1 MCKTGG
7 GIMDL
12 VPFKGLGD
20 FGLFR
25 KEVENLKNRFFGEKP
40 MGNIFSED
48 WAPAVDVSETKDK
61 ILINAELPGID
72 AKDVKVSISGN
83 RLIIQ
88 GEKKEEEKEEDEQHY
103 SVERYYGSFQRIFQ
117 LPDNVLASD
126 GIQANFDKGILVITL
141 PKTEEAK
148 KKEIEIKVESK

>member
-1 MCKTGG
+1 
-7 GIMDL
+7 MDL
-12 VPFKGLGD
+12 VPFRDFGD

-25 KEVENLKNRFFGEKP
+25 KEVENLKNRFFGKMP
-40 MGNIFSED
+40 MENIFSED
-48 WAPAVDVSETKDK
+48 WTPAVDVSETKDK
-61 ILINAELPGID
+61 ILINAELPGVD
-72 AKDVKVSISGN
+72 PKDVKVSISGN

-88 GEKKEEEKEEDEQHY
+88 GEKKKEEKEEDEQHY

-117 LPDNVLASD
+117 LPDNVLAGD
-126 GIQANFDKGILVITL
+126 QIKATFNKGILVITL